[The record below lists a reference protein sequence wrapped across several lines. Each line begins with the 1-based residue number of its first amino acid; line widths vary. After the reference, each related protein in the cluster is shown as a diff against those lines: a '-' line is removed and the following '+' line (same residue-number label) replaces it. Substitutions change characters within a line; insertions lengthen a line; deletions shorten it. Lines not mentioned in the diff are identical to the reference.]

1 MVNQQNKQIE
11 LFSEGDS
18 NLLSGFTAAAPAP
31 VPTHIMSFAFKWQTK
46 IQNVTFTICLSK
58 YLKRNGE
65 LCYLILS
72 V

>member
-1 MVNQQNKQIE
+1 MVNQQNRQTE

-31 VPTHIMSFAFKWQTK
+31 ADIMSFTFKWQTK
-46 IQNVTFTICLSK
+46 IKNVTFTICISK

-65 LCYLILS
+65 LCYLLLS